1 VLDEVDDNESDDFTD
16 FDDDKDA
23 PKPSDEQRALMASF
37 EKACRDRARQRLIA
51 VERQAHLEVRD
62 MWQRA
67 HRCTADTADDM
78 DLMARVEAGTLHV

>member
-1 VLDEVDDNESDDFTD
+1 LLDEVDDNESDDFAD
-16 FDDDKDA
+16 FDDDEDT
-23 PKPSDEQRALMASF
+23 PDPFDEQRALMASF
-37 EKACRDRARQRLIA
+37 EKARRDRARQRLIA
-51 VERQAHLEVRD
+51 AHRQAHLEVRD